1 MYFNV
6 ITKFEITEPMI
17 LKAFFADGE
26 IVSLNINEVIKYYDK
41 YSLLKD
47 FELFKTAKKD
57 PNGYML
63 IWNDDLDISSNM
75 IYEEGK
81 HIGKCEP
88 DINILVAEKLQ
99 NERYQKQ
106 MSQRELSARSGVLQ
120 PEIAKIEKR
129 KGNPTIKTIQKLA
142 SALGVQAYELLK

>member
-1 MYFNV
+1 MRFNV
-6 ITKFEITEPMI
+6 ITKFEIIESKT
-17 LKAFFADGE
+17 LKVTFADGE
-26 IVSLNINEVIKYYDK
+26 VVLLDMNDVVKYYDK
-41 YSLLKD
+41 YSMLND

-57 PNGYML
+57 PNGYMI
-63 IWNDDLDISSNM
+63 IWNDELDISSNM

-81 HIGKCEP
+81 HIDKCEP

-99 NERYQKQ
+99 DERYQKQ